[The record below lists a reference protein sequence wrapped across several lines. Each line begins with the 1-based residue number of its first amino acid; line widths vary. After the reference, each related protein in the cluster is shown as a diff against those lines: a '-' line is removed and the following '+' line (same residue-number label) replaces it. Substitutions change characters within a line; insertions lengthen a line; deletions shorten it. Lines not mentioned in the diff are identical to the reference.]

1 MKKIIL
7 VALLALGGVCAAIGG
22 NRYEF
27 KNFVLNEN
35 EQVVVVRKAKTSLS
49 LDQVVKRVE
58 QYLISD
64 DGKMI
69 LIDSLSTDTQRVYDA
84 CFQTALYYN
93 PFSGATQRLLGFYM
107 KISVENGEATIMLY
121 SLLVHESYVG
131 WTKKSN
137 RTYIAD
143 RLLVYRDNLPIEKD
157 KAFSKAQRKEAED
170 LLDDIE
176 HDLKGSDE
184 ELTKRL
190 DRLMMFVK

>member
-69 LIDSLSTDTQRVYDA
+69 LIDSLSTDTQRVY
-84 CFQTALYYN
+84 
-93 PFSGATQRLLGFYM
+93 
-107 KISVENGEATIMLY
+107 
-121 SLLVHESYVG
+121 
-131 WTKKSN
+131 
-137 RTYIAD
+137 
-143 RLLVYRDNLPIEKD
+143 
-157 KAFSKAQRKEAED
+157 
-170 LLDDIE
+170 
-176 HDLKGSDE
+176 
-184 ELTKRL
+184 
-190 DRLMMFVK
+190 